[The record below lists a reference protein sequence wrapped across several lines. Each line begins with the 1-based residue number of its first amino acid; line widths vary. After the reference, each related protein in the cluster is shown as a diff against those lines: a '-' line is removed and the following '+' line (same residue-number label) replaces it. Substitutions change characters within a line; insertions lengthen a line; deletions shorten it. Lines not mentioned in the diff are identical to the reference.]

1 MKFIQVFLLIS
12 LFVFAENSKN
22 VEAEAVNSIESL
34 KEPMYKP
41 FIERY
46 LIDEVKNLRSEQQ
59 NLRVETN
66 EKIAQARL
74 DVSDRAM
81 NYMANTV
88 NIIFL
93 ILTAVASLIAI
104 FGWKSLKDAREQTK
118 LIVQQR
124 LEEITEEYTQKL
136 NEIEKQMQQ
145 RSEDILTNQE
155 NISRSDE
162 IHALWR
168 RSTLEEN
175 IQAKVDIYD
184 QILSLDKNNVE
195 ALTYK
200 ADAVLDLGEKE
211 WALNLCNQ
219 ALEIDDEYA
228 YSYWQR
234 SCVNAELNHINNAVR
249 DIKKAVELSPV
260 LINDIDTEKSF
271 DKIREEEAFVRFLKQ
286 DLPLLGKTRK
296 ALSPIRKGL

>member
-12 LFVFAENSKN
+12 LFIFAENSKPQEIE
-22 VEAEAVNSIESL
+22 VKESIESL

-41 FIERY
+41 LIERY
-46 LIDEVKNLRSEQQ
+46 LIDEVKNLRIEQQ

-66 EKIAQARL
+66 EKISQARVE
-74 DVSDRAM
+74 VSDRAM
-81 NYMANTV
+81 NYMTNTV

-124 LEEITEEYTQKL
+124 LEGITEQYTQKL
-136 NEIEKQMQQ
+136 NQIEMQMQQ
-145 RSEDILTNQE
+145 RSEDIISNQE
-155 NISRSDE
+155 NIARSNE

-168 RSTLEEN
+168 RSTLEDN

-184 QILSLDKNNVE
+184 QILNLDKNNVE

-219 ALEIDDEYA
+219 ALELDDRYA

-234 SCVNAELNHINNAVR
+234 SCVNAELNHINSAIR

-260 LINDIDTEKSF
+260 LVNDIATEKSF
-271 DKIREEEAFVRFLKQ
+271 DKIRGEDAFIRFIKQ
-286 DLPLLGKTRK
+286 ELPRLEKDQEQEI
-296 ALSPIRKGL
+296 S

>member
-1 MKFIQVFLLIS
+1 MKFIPLFLVITLA
-12 LFVFAENSKN
+12 LFAENHKSSEIE
-22 VEAEAVNSIESL
+22 VENHIESL

-41 FIERY
+41 LIERY
-46 LIDEVKNLRSEQQ
+46 LIDEVKNLRIEQQ

-66 EKIAQARL
+66 EKIAQARV
-74 DVSDRAM
+74 DFSDRAM
-81 NYMANTV
+81 NYMTNTV

-118 LIVQQR
+118 LIVKQR
-124 LEEITEEYTQKL
+124 LEEITEEYTHKL
-136 NEIEKQMQQ
+136 TQIEMQMQQ
-145 RSEDILTNQE
+145 RSEDIIHNQE
-155 NISRSDE
+155 NIARSNE

-168 RSTLEEN
+168 RSTLEDN

-219 ALEIDDEYA
+219 ALELDDKYA

-234 SCVNAELNHINNAVR
+234 SCVNAELHHSNSAIR
-249 DIKKAVELSPV
+249 DIRKAVELSPV
-260 LINDIDTEKSF
+260 LVTDIDTEKSF
-271 DKIREEEAFVRFLKQ
+271 DKIRNEEAFVQFVTQ
-286 DLPLLGKTRK
+286 ELPLLQKNQDHK
-296 ALSPIRKGL
+296 IS